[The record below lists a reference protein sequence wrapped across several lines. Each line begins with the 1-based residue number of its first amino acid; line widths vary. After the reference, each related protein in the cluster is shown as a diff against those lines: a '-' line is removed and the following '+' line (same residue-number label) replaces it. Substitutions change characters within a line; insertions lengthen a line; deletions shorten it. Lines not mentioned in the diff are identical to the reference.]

1 MNKTQEVLELY
12 RRHKNLRR
20 TAAEAKIS
28 PQKTRKI
35 LVTAGMYNTPVA
47 VRIREMYSRGY
58 GAEEIS
64 RVTGLGIKAVSS
76 YLPYSRGMYKKE
88 GKQNEK

>member
-28 PQKTRKI
+28 AQKARKI
-35 LVTAGMYNTPVA
+35 LVTAGVYNTPIA
-47 VRIREMYSRGY
+47 IKIRGMYSRGY
-58 GAEEIS
+58 GAEKIS
-64 RVTGLGIKAVSS
+64 RVIGLGVKAVNS
-76 YLPYSRGMYKKE
+76 YLPYARGMYNRKGDKK
-88 GKQNEK
+88 